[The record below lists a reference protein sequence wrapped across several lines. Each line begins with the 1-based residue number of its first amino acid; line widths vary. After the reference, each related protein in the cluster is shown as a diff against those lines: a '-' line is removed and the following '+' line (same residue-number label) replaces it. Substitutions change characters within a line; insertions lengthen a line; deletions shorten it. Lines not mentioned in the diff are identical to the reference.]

1 MFQSLY
7 FLNRRGAIGIRH
19 EPEHSVRGEHAA
31 AYCGA
36 LPTIVMKPNQ
46 TNGRR
51 IDGELSDSLSGF
63 IMTAVVN
70 DEDFIRITALGKI
83 ARDAGKIGRKTILFV
98 VRGEDDR
105 ERDVF

>member
-19 EPEHSVRGEHAA
+19 EPERSVRGKHAG
-31 AYCGA
+31 AYGGA
-36 LPTIVMKPNQ
+36 LPTIVGKPNQ
-46 TNGRR
+46 ANGRR

-83 ARDAGKIGRKTILFV
+83 ARDAGKIGRKTILFI

-105 ERDVF
+105 ERDAF